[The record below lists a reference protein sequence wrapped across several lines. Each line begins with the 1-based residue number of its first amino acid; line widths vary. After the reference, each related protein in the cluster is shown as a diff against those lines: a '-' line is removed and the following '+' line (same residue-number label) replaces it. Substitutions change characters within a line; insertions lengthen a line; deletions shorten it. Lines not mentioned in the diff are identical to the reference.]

1 MFPFHSR
8 SESVTRSCIEQMATR
23 PRLDFKVGFLI
34 IATLIACS
42 STVVAQ
48 AKQPIE
54 PAVPP
59 ASSSGNKSDLS
70 EDKTSLGTMDE
81 EMRARRLIKF
91 AEKEYQENVGRAREV
106 AELGAQLRDSIKEGR
121 SFGRQESKKLERV
134 EKLAKRIRTE
144 AGGSEEDDSINDPPG
159 QLDTALSR
167 LADVSASLY
176 KAVEKTPRQVISATV
191 IVQANVVLQLTK
203 IARRLFH

>member
-1 MFPFHSR
+1 MR
-8 SESVTRSCIEQMATR
+8 QK
-23 PRLDFKVGFLI
+23 LDFKARILLI
-34 IATLIACS
+34 SILLACS
-42 STVVAQ
+42 LTAAAQ
-48 AKQPIE
+48 VRQPV
-54 PAVPP
+54 VPP
-59 ASSSGNKSDLS
+59 PPVDSSNSKSDS
-70 EDKTSLGTMDE
+70 SDDKTTLGAMDE

-91 AEKEYQENVGRAREV
+91 AEKEYQENVERAREV

-121 SFGRQESKKLERV
+121 SFGREETKKLARV
-134 EKLAKRIRTE
+134 EKLTKRIRTE
-144 AGGSEEDDSINDPPG
+144 AGGLEEEDSITDPPG

-176 KAVEKTPRQVISATV
+176 TTVEKTPRQVLSATV